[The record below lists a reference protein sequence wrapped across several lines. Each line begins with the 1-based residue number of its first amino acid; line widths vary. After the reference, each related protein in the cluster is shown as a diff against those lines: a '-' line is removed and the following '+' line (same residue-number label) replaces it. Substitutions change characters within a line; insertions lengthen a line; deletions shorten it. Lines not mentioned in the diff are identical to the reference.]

1 MRLSGLRLRM
11 PHLSFERFP
20 TISGRFVLYAVYT
33 IVLFLIF
40 LIANFPHHV
49 LVRRALDSLNL
60 GPVHLDVEA
69 TRFAWWKGYEL
80 RSVRLIQADA
90 GLDMPPLLESRS
102 LYVRP
107 GLSGLLRG
115 ELSSVRVSGVMYNGD
130 VVATWVAENG
140 GGRITLSMDSLE
152 IGRYPLITGLLEEG
166 QILGRISGFL
176 SIEPRGTGIAGA
188 EAAGELSLQNG
199 RLAGARIRGLSIP
212 DLNACSADAKLG
224 LKGGRVDIQ
233 EFHLECDEVK
243 VTATGNIATQPR
255 LPESRLNLR
264 LTTEPGRAPPDEW
277 KVLAPLVPCG
287 VSGTVAHLRTQPCT
301 ASQPAKPR
309 RR

>member
-1 MRLSGLRLRM
+1 M
-11 PHLSFERFP
+11 PRPSLARFP

-80 RSVRLIQADA
+80 RGVRLIQADA
-90 GLDMPPLLESRS
+90 GLEMPPLLESRS

-130 VVATWVAENG
+130 VVATWVSENG
-140 GGRITLSMDSLE
+140 GGRVTLSMESLE
-152 IGRYPLITGLLEEG
+152 LGRHPQISGLLEEG
-166 QILGRISGFL
+166 QIMGRISGFL
-176 SIEPRGTGIAGA
+176 SIEPRGAGIAGA
-188 EAAGELSLQNG
+188 EAAGELSLQSG
-199 RLAGARIRGLSIP
+199 RLAAARIRGLSIP
-212 DLNACSADAKLG
+212 DLNGCSAEAKLG
-224 LKGGRVDIQ
+224 MKGGRVDIQ
-233 EFHLECDEVK
+233 EFHLECNEVK
-243 VTATGNIATQPR
+243 MTATGNVVTQPR
-255 LPESRLNLR
+255 LQDSRLNLR
-264 LTTEPGRAPPDEW
+264 LTTEPGGAAPDEW
-277 KVLAPLVPCG
+277 KILAPLVPCG
-287 VSGTVAHLRTQPCT
+287 VSGTVAHPRTQPCT
-301 ASQPAKPR
+301 ASPPARPLR
-309 RR
+309 R

>member
-1 MRLSGLRLRM
+1 MRLFGLRMRMLR
-11 PHLSFERFP
+11 PSFERLP
-20 TISGRFVLYAVYT
+20 AISGRFLLYAAYT

-60 GPVHLDVEA
+60 GPVQLDVEA

-80 RSVRLIQADA
+80 RGVRLIQADA

-107 GLSGLLRG
+107 GVSSLLRG
-115 ELSSVRVSGVMYNGD
+115 ELSSLRVSGLLYNGD
-130 VVATWVAENG
+130 IVANWVAENG
-140 GGRITLSMDSLE
+140 GGRVTLSMDSLE

-176 SIEPRGTGIAGA
+176 SIEPRGAGIAGA

-199 RLAGARIRGLSIP
+199 QLKGTRIRGLSIP
-212 DLNACSADAKLG
+212 DLTACNAQAKLG
-224 LKGGRVDIQ
+224 LKGGRLDIQ
-233 EFHLECDEVK
+233 EFHIECDEVK
-243 VTATGNIATQPR
+243 LTATGNVAMQPR
-255 LPESRLNLR
+255 LPDSRVNLR
-264 LTTEPGRAPPDEW
+264 LTTEPGRAASDEW
-277 KVLAPLVPCG
+277 KVLTPLVPCG
-287 VSGTVAHLRTQPCT
+287 VSGTVVHPRTQPCT
-301 ASQPAKPR
+301 PSQPAKPR